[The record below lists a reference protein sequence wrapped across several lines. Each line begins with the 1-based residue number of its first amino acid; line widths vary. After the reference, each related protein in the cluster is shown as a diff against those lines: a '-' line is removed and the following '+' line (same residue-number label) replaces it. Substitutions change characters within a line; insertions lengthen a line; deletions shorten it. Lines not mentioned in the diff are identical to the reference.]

1 MASVAKA
8 FIGYVNKPSAF
19 YLETIK
25 FAIWLDMASFICFY
39 KVFFCDHS
47 HTEYENY
54 KNANWEIKD
63 AKIISDKFEISCYN
77 LFIALI

>member
-39 KVFFCDHS
+39 KVFFVIVPIQS
-47 HTEYENY
+47 MKT
-54 KNANWEIKD
+54 IKMQTG
-63 AKIISDKFEISCYN
+63 KSRMPK
-77 LFIALI
+77 L